1 MLLNMFLRCSGH
13 PNSRWVGPLVRSGP
27 RKDPRNSSAP
37 VYSPPVTS
45 VTGSLNISGRPTV
58 CKGLGRPEED
68 TVGRG
73 DTEFPDLL
81 EPTDHWETGYSLSDP
96 IYILVVYV
104 LINVIC

>member
-1 MLLNMFLRCSGH
+1 M
-13 PNSRWVGPLVRSGP
+13 
-27 RKDPRNSSAP
+27 
-37 VYSPPVTS
+37 
-45 VTGSLNISGRPTV
+45 
-58 CKGLGRPEED
+58 
-68 TVGRG
+68 GRG